1 MRIDVNTLPVKDII
15 QDISEKLGTPV
26 RNKSG
31 ELTINI
37 PEEFGEGFIRGS
49 SFDSGIGIDF
59 ERNRDKLFG
68 LYKTFSSNPNSRSVG
83 LFKTKNQIDAMDGN
97 IGVES
102 EPGKGT
108 KVKLYFK

>member
-26 RNKSG
+26 RNESG

-59 ERNRDKLFG
+59 ER
-68 LYKTFSSNPNSRSVG
+68 
-83 LFKTKNQIDAMDGN
+83 
-97 IGVES
+97 
-102 EPGKGT
+102 KGINYLGCI
-108 KVKLYFK
+108 KHFQAILIREALASL